1 MGRNDNCRWAVPW
14 GGGKGSVGG
23 EKKPEDEADASPVPK
38 PRPGR
43 PEVRLPMMKLSD
55 LPSEV
60 IERIKSYRYDQ
71 ILEKHEGPEN
81 WASVLRY
88 FEPEFLRLSGYDVL
102 LPVSRRQHPN
112 IQMLR
117 CIVGDG
123 GKTLTLFLR
132 DTTYTSSPQDE
143 MFDAGRI
150 AICDRF
156 EDQGF
161 YLTIVYHEWFIIE
174 NP

>member
-1 MGRNDNCRWAVPW
+1 MKLMPGQ
-14 GGGKGSVGG
+14 
-23 EKKPEDEADASPVPK
+23 
-38 PRPGR
+38 RPNPPDLAG
-43 PEVRLPMMKLSD
+43 PSEVRLPKMKLSD
-55 LPSEV
+55 LPPDV
-60 IERIKSYRYDQ
+60 IERIKSYRFDQ

-88 FEPEFLRLSGYDVL
+88 FEPEFLRLSGYEVL
-102 LPVSRRQHPN
+102 LPVSRKQHPN

-123 GKTLTLFLR
+123 GKALTLFLR
-132 DTTYTSSPQDE
+132 DTTYASSPEDE

-150 AICDRF
+150 AICERF
-156 EDQGF
+156 EEQGF

-174 NP
+174 NL

>member
-1 MGRNDNCRWAVPW
+1 MKLMPGQ
-14 GGGKGSVGG
+14 
-23 EKKPEDEADASPVPK
+23 
-38 PRPGR
+38 RPNPPDLAGLS
-43 PEVRLPMMKLSD
+43 EVRLPKMKLSD
-55 LPSEV
+55 LPPDV
-60 IERIKSYRYDQ
+60 VERIKSYRYDQ

-81 WASVLRY
+81 WAAALRY
-88 FEPEFLRLSGYDVL
+88 LEPEFLRLSGHDVL

-112 IQMLR
+112 IQLLR
-117 CIVGDG
+117 CIASDG
-123 GKTLTLFLR
+123 GKTLTLFLK
-132 DTTYTSSPQDE
+132 DTTYASSPRDE